1 MSIKSLTSVNL
12 KPRDDISKSRVEI
25 LVTHQAFIKI
35 IILKIDAP
43 FFSNTDVKG
52 KAAYIGPA
60 PKEPIIIDIIIPK
73 MPESFPIY
81 FIKYSLEIQT
91 SIRPSKSIIGGSTLS
106 ISKKLDFAPRN
117 VDDAR
122 SELIKYKT
130 EEITIQIRN
139 R

>member
-1 MSIKSLTSVNL
+1 M
-12 KPRDDISKSRVEI
+12 
-25 LVTHQAFIKI
+25 
-35 IILKIDAP
+35 
-43 FFSNTDVKG
+43 
-52 KAAYIGPA
+52 GPA

-73 MPESFPIY
+73 IPESFPIY
-81 FIKYSLEIQT
+81 FIKYSQEIQT